1 MIRELLG
8 ILCDAEACA
17 DSDTYIGY
25 CIDMVSA
32 THNLPGAREL
42 FLAISTN
49 VAADY
54 ANVDESYQFQL
65 RTGTGTDGTDINA
78 GAKTIL
84 ETPLIA
90 GNDGRVDTA
99 GDFILRCTVP
109 YEASGQRYWQLYY
122 AQTGSSNTITIDASI
137 TPWAPRTNYNIQV
150 ESSNVGLP

>member
-8 ILCDAEACA
+8 IMCDAESLTNA
-17 DSDTYIGY
+17 DGYIGY

-42 FLAISTN
+42 FLTISTN

-54 ANVDESYQFQL
+54 TTGNETYQFQL
-65 RTGTGTDGTDINA
+65 RTGTGSDGTDINA

-84 ETPLIA
+84 ETPAID
-90 GNDGRVDTA
+90 GDDGRVDTA

-122 AQTGSSNTITIDASI
+122 AQAGTTPTITIDASI
-137 TPWAPRTNYNIQV
+137 TPWAPRTDYNIQV